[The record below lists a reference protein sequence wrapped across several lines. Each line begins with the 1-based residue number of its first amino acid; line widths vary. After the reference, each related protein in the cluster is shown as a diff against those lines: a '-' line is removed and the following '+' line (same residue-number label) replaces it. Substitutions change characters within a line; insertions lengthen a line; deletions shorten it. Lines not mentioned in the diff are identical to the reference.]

1 MMWLIIQ
8 MQPIWKQNWTV
19 VTDWTG
25 CDMWLKQD
33 RTTTWSM
40 RFMMEI
46 ILNSHDL
53 SDRVQS
59 LMKTREDKDVTDRIG
74 VVYTKKWY

>member
-1 MMWLIIQ
+1 
-8 MQPIWKQNWTV
+8 
-19 VTDWTG
+19 
-25 CDMWLKQD
+25 
-33 RTTTWSM
+33 M
-40 RFMMEI
+40 RFMMEM

-74 VVYTKKWY
+74 VVYTKK